1 MAALSQTYQTNIL
14 THSFL
19 TASWTKP
26 TTLAVALVTSAVTN
40 TQTGA
45 TVTECSNANGY
56 VRQAV
61 NPSNSNWSI
70 STVSGYI
77 VATNVNAITFPVA
90 TGSGWGTV
98 VGIALVDSATY
109 GSGNVVVFGSIAS
122 QTVAVN
128 NQVVFNAGSITFQI
142 Q

>member
-1 MAALSQTYQTNIL
+1 M
-14 THSFL
+14 
-19 TASWTKP
+19 
-26 TTLAVALVTSAVTN
+26 VTSAVTN